1 MEKATE
7 EHWREPSVQILI
19 LKYLATSPREMF
31 GFITFGAICRSSLAL
46 GHSESY
52 RGLYVLNGDRSPT
65 SQRWPNG
72 SVKPPC
78 R

>member
-1 MEKATE
+1 MEKTTE
-7 EHWREPSVQILI
+7 DHWREPSEQILT
-19 LKYLATSPREMF
+19 LKYLATEPREMF
-31 GFITFGAICRSSLAL
+31 GPGTFGAVCRSSLAL
-46 GHSESY
+46 GRIESY

-65 SQRWPNG
+65 SHIWPNG